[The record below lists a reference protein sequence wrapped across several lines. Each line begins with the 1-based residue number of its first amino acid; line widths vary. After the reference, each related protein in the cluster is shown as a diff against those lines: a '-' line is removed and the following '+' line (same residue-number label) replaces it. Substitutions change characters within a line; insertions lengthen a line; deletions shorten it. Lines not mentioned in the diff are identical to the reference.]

1 MRARWTIRLYAP
13 LVQPAAPGPSALEWV
28 SAVAQ
33 IAGAF
38 GTLAAVVV
46 ALWVASRDGR
56 RLRAEL
62 SDREKGQARLIFA
75 DVCKDDG
82 RWLVRTT
89 NHSAA
94 PVFIVEVVEVRHRGG
109 MSAVEDTPEAPAV
122 LDVLEPGQIRDRV
135 ITPGGEPSS
144 GVVVLR
150 YLDATGLRWRREGT
164 RQPERIVE

>member
-1 MRARWTIRLYAP
+1 LYAP
-13 LVQPAAPGPSALEWV
+13 LVQPAATGPSALDWV
-28 SAVAQ
+28 SAIAQ

-75 DVCKDDG
+75 DVHEESG
-82 RWLVRTT
+82 RWWVRTT
-89 NHSAA
+89 NHSTA
-94 PVFIVEVVEVRHRGG
+94 PVFTVEVVEIQHQGG
-109 MSAVEDTPEAPAV
+109 VSAIEAVPGAPAI
-122 LDVLEPGQIRDRV
+122 LDVLEPGQTRDRA
-135 ITPGGEPSS
+135 IKPGGEPSS

-150 YLDATGLRWRREGT
+150 YLDAAGLRWRREGAG
-164 RQPERIVE
+164 QPERIVG